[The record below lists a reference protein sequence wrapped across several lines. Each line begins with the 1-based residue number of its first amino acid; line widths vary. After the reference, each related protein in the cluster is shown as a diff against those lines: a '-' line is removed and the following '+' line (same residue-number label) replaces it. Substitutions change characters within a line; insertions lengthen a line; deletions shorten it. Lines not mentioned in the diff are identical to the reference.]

1 LLNFG
6 KHYHLH
12 LRLEDL
18 TRKDIQ
24 LYVSNML
31 RENVLFQ
38 DLQGYESE
46 RCEDLVNE
54 IVCKAR
60 GVLLGVFLV
69 IRSLMKGLTNADRIV
84 DLQRRLRQLPS
95 DLETNFKHILT
106 NINNIYKDQTR

>member
-1 LLNFG
+1 MLNFG